1 MWATRPHLG
10 SIFEKLLHRKTF
22 LLPAAR
28 FLQPTCSKLFLP
40 LLYNL
45 RLSAQTIPVP
55 PWNNLYKSED
65 FHHGN
70 EEKWPHSLFRYP
82 VQAQHG
88 HRKLLLPEQHH
99 HRHTWT
105 ESDCSG
111 MYRLLLF
118 CKAELLRINFI
129 PCKAPLL
136 FLLLHQKQHSPFLWK
151 GEYILLKNT
160 IRSRMIFLFV
170 INSFEKVQQIVQ
182 KIEFGILQNR
192 KIPESPCKI
201 TKFQV

>member
-40 LLYNL
+40 PLYNL

-129 PCKAPLL
+129 PCKAPCCFCSCIKNSIPL
-136 FLLLHQKQHSPFLWK
+136 FSGK
-151 GEYILLKNT
+151 GNT
-160 IRSRMIFLFV
+160 YF
-170 INSFEKVQQIVQ
+170 
-182 KIEFGILQNR
+182 
-192 KIPESPCKI
+192 
-201 TKFQV
+201 